1 MLTIPL
7 YPFYIISPNKM
18 RKTLIKIIGI
28 YSKFVLKFL
37 GIYVNVLG
45 EYNKEKNYLII
56 SNHLSYIDVLIIASH
71 FPSAFVTSVE
81 MRDTPFLGHIAKL
94 GGCLFVERRSR
105 SHLSQEIK
113 ELTHGLESGI
123 NVAIFPEATSTE
135 GREVLRFRRP
145 LFQAAIDSNVEVLP
159 LCLNYRYI
167 NFEPINVFNKD
178 KVFWYGDMTFGK
190 HFWEL
195 LKTPRIEADLSLLP
209 VIETQK
215 DWDNAVLA
223 ETGHERVSASF
234 NPILC

>member
-1 MLTIPL
+1 MYPL
-7 YPFYIISPNKM
+7 YLVSPHQM
-18 RKTLIKIIGI
+18 RKLLIKIIGL

-45 EYNKEKNYLII
+45 EYNKDRNYLIV

-105 SHLSQEIK
+105 ANLSQEIK
-113 ELTHGLESGI
+113 ELTNGLLSGI
-123 NVAIFPEATSTE
+123 NVAIFPEATSSD
-135 GREVLRFRRP
+135 GKEVLRFRRP
-145 LFQAAIDSNVEVLP
+145 LFQAAIDSKVEVLP

-167 NFEPINVFNKD
+167 NFEPINLTNKD

-195 LKTPRIEADLSLLP
+195 LKTPRVEVDLSLLP

-215 DWDNAVLA
+215 DWDNAILA
-223 ETGHERVSASF
+223 QTGHERVSASY